1 MKSYLKPLFKSIHLN
16 VSNYLLTY
24 TMGTEQRILDAALK
38 VFASEGYTGA
48 TTRRIAEEANVA
60 EVTLFRKFQSKEN
73 LLKEVLIKNRASFS
87 TQDEALF
94 QIREDADLQTDLCI
108 LGKNISDIMRDK
120 KRGGKYH
127 MFMLMLFEEGRRRP
141 EVAEILLSVF
151 QANIGRLS
159 EYFEMQIKNGKM
171 RDINPRSAALAFVS
185 YFAHISLL
193 TGIFGDSFLGDIDE
207 EIERFID
214 IFTRGILKGE
224 DMENR

>member
-1 MKSYLKPLFKSIHLN
+1 MS
-16 VSNYLLTY
+16 
-24 TMGTEQRILDAALK
+24 TEQRILDAALK

-87 TQDEALF
+87 TLDESLF
-94 QIREDADLQTDLCI
+94 QVRENDSDLRADLYI
-108 LGKNISDIMRDK
+108 LGKKISDIMRDK

-151 QANIGRLS
+151 QVNIGRLS
-159 EYFEMQIKNGKM
+159 DYFEMQIKNGKI
-171 RDINPRSAALAFVS
+171 RNINPRSAALAFVS

-214 IFTRGILKGE
+214 IFTRGILKVE
-224 DMENR
+224 NIENR